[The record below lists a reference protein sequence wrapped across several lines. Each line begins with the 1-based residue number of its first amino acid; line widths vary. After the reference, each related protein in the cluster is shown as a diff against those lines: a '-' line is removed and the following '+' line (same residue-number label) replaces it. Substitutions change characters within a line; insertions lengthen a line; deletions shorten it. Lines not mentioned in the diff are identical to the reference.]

1 MPDKTPSTPLPTPL
15 PAERQEALNA
25 LVGDFVADVAENVNL
40 GTTVLMLAQVDCEA
54 TEENGLGSNRL
65 TCFVPDAA
73 LGILREDQAR
83 ARATVSGL
91 RRLVDELQGRLLPEP
106 PTTPSSSGTAS

>member
-1 MPDKTPSTPLPTPL
+1 LPTPL

-73 LGILREDQAR
+73 LDVLREDPAR
-83 ARATVSGL
+83 ARATVAGL
-91 RRLVDELQGRLLPEP
+91 RRLVDELQGRLLPAGSP
-106 PTTPSSSGTAS
+106 PATPPPSGSAS